1 MLRPTVEKVLE
12 GSSYPSLRSAAA
24 GPFWEPA
31 WLVLGRLDVTP
42 MALQVWICSAFS
54 PRPLGLRGQ
63 PQKKKQAGA
72 FQGSPQHLTL
82 QMAPRLKSW
91 QGPGPL
97 LEGEGLTRKGTE
109 DRGGSWAS
117 VRKRGSGEGGD
128 KQEKQP
134 RAEWQ
139 AG

>member
-1 MLRPTVEKVLE
+1 MLLRDPP
-12 GSSYPSLRSAAA
+12 GSPRGLSSADW
-24 GPFWEPA
+24 PP
-31 WLVLGRLDVTP
+31 LLDVTP
-42 MALQVWICSAFS
+42 VALQAWICSALS
-54 PRPLGLRGQ
+54 PRPLGPRGQ

-82 QMAPRLKSW
+82 QMDPRLKSW
-91 QGPGPL
+91 QGPGAL

-117 VRKRGSGEGGD
+117 VRKWVRKRRTREGGD
-128 KQEKQP
+128 EQEKQP